1 MAARLALRSS
11 SSARAIR
18 LPNLWVPR
26 EYQKPAWCAWEQGVK
41 RESLVWHRRAGKDD
55 YALHKTC
62 VAAHKRIGNYWHC
75 LPKYE
80 QARKAI
86 WEAVNPHTGIKRIDE
101 AFPPALR
108 KRTDNQSMSIELL
121 IGSTWRCVGSD
132 DPDSLVGAPPIG
144 VTFSEWALSN
154 PLAYAYLEPILI
166 ENGGWASFITT
177 SRGRN
182 HAYKLHEA
190 AKKDPAWFAQTLTV
204 DDTGFMSRE
213 AIDSARA
220 TYTAIFGPE
229 QAEALILQEYWCS
242 FDAPVLG
249 AYWGP
254 DILRAEQA
262 GRVLRLDYDPS
273 LPVHTAWDIGVRD
286 DTGVWLFQVNGKW
299 IHVLGYIRAQN
310 KWVGFYVKELERLAQ
325 ERGYRYGYDYM
336 PQDAKVREWT
346 NEGPNDE
353 AKTRIA
359 TMMELG
365 RKPKLAPAYRLA
377 DGIDAGRR
385 IINWCRFDADGCEFG
400 LESLRS
406 YKKEWDEKTHE
417 FKKTPLHDWT
427 SHGATAF
434 ITLAMSVEAE
444 IVDNRVEEPV
454 RRLQVGIPSTAT
466 YNDIVGPLGQRRNSE
481 ERV

>member
-1 MAARLALRSS
+1 M
-11 SSARAIR
+11 
-18 LPNLWVPR
+18 
-26 EYQKPAWCAWEQGVK
+26 
-41 RESLVWHRRAGKDD
+41 WHRRAGKDD
-55 YALHKTC
+55 YALHKTA
-62 VAAHKRIGNYWHC
+62 VAAHRRIGNYWHC

-86 WEAVNPHTGIKRIDE
+86 WEAVNPHTGRKRIDE
-101 AFPPALR
+101 AFPIALR
-108 KRTDNQSMSIELL
+108 SRTDNQSMSIEFKG
-121 IGSTWRCVGSD
+121 GSTWRCVGSD

-154 PLAYAYLEPILI
+154 PLAFAYLEPILI

-182 HAYKLHEA
+182 HAYKLHQA
-190 AKKDPAWFAQTLTV
+190 AKADPANWFAQTLTV

-213 AIDSARA
+213 AIESARA

-229 QAEALILQEYWCS
+229 QADALILQEYWCS

-254 DILRAEQA
+254 DIFRAEQQ
-262 GRVLRLDYDPS
+262 GRILPRLDYDPA

-286 DTGVWLFQVNGKW
+286 DTGVWLFQVNGPW

-325 ERGYRYGYDYM
+325 ERGYRYGYDYV

-353 AKTRIA
+353 AKTRLQ
-359 TMMELG
+359 TMIELG
-365 RKPKLAPAYRLA
+365 RRPKLAPPYKYGDA
-377 DGIDAGRR
+377 IDAGRR
-385 IINWCRFDADGCEFG
+385 IINWCRFDEEGCAFG

-434 ITLAMSVEAE
+434 ITLAMSVEAQ
-444 IVDNRVEEPV
+444 IVDNKVEEQPKHLV
-454 RRLQVGIPSTAT
+454 VNGIVAGQKSTAT
-466 YNDIVGPLGQRRNSE
+466 YNDIVRPLGERRRDE

>member
-1 MAARLALRSS
+1 M
-11 SSARAIR
+11 
-18 LPNLWVPR
+18 
-26 EYQKPAWCAWEQGVK
+26 AWERGVK
-41 RESLVWHRRAGKDD
+41 RESLIWHRRAGKDD
-55 YALHKTC
+55 YALHKTA
-62 VAAHKRIGNYWHC
+62 VAAHPPAKGAMPNQRIGNYWHC

-86 WEAVNPHTGIKRIDE
+86 WEAVNPHTGKKRVDE
-101 AFPPALR
+101 AFPKELR
-108 KRTDNQSMSIELL
+108 KRTDSQSMAIEFLN
-121 IGSTWRCVGSD
+121 GSTWRLVGSD
-132 DPDSLVGAPPIG
+132 DPDSLVGAPPVG
-144 VTFSEWALSN
+144 VVFSEWALSN

-166 ENGGWASFITT
+166 ENDGWASFITT

-190 AKKDPAWFAQTLTV
+190 AKKDSDWFAQTLTV
-204 DDTGFMSRE
+204 DDTGFIKRQS
-213 AIDSARA
+213 IDKARS
-220 TYTAIFGPE
+220 TYSAIFGPE

-262 GRVLRLDYDPS
+262 GRVLDLEYDPA

-299 IHVLGYIRAQN
+299 IHVLEYIRSQN
-310 KWVGFYVKELERLAQ
+310 KWVGFYVKELARRAE
-325 ERGYRYGYDYM
+325 ERGYRYGHDYV

-353 AKTRIA
+353 AKTRIQ
-359 TMMELG
+359 TMLELG

-385 IINWCRFDADGCEFG
+385 IINWCRFDRTLCEFG

-406 YKKEWDEKTHE
+406 YKKEFDEKTNE

-434 ITLAMSVEAE
+434 ISLAMSVEAE
-444 IVDNRVEEPV
+444 IIDNKVEEPE
-454 RRLQVGIPSTAT
+454 RRLNVGFAGGAT
-466 YNDIVGPLGQRRNSE
+466 FNDLAGPLGKRRNE
-481 ERV
+481 ESRI